1 MKCMLAHLLLGVS
14 LPLFLG
20 ADAEDWK
27 PFTPKEGGFT
37 ILFPGAP
44 AESKQETKTPAGT
57 VTVTFFVAEQDGV
70 TYIAGYS
77 VFPKETM
84 KTRTEEKRLD
94 NARDGAVAA
103 AKGKLESER
112 KFHLK
117 KHPARESLI
126 KGEKAFIRSR
136 IYAVENRLY
145 QTMVMG
151 TKEQTKGKEATHFL
165 DSFQLAK

>member
-1 MKCMLAHLLLGVS
+1 MLTRLLLCVS

-27 PFTPKEGGFT
+27 PFTSKEGGFT
-37 ILFPGAP
+37 ILFPGIP
-44 AESKQETKTPAGT
+44 TESKQETKTPAGT
-57 VTVTFFVAEQDGV
+57 ITVTFFVAEQDSA
-70 TYIAGYS
+70 TYIGGFS
-77 VFPKETM
+77 VFPRETM
-84 KTRTEEKRLD
+84 KARTEEKRLD

-103 AKGKLESER
+103 ARGKLEAER

-117 KHPARESLI
+117 KHPARELLI
-126 KGEKAFIRSR
+126 KGEKGFIRSR

-151 TKEQTKGKEATHFL
+151 TKEQMKGKEVTRFL